1 MTNHEKF
8 GYGRVSTLD
17 QSLEAQRDALAR
29 AGASK
34 IFVEKI
40 TGTKASRPE
49 LDRMREMMRNGD
61 TVLITRIDRLGRS
74 ARDLL
79 NIVSEFEANGITL
92 KVIEQNID
100 TSSSEGRLFFTMVAA
115 FAEFEHSI
123 MVSRTK
129 DGLAAARARGRV
141 GGRKP
146 KLSPSQVNR
155 LMQVFS
161 EQKMTVQEVASMFGI
176 SRPTV
181 YRLVKSSLQSRTPH
195 PSDNLQNGV
204 SETSR

>member
-1 MTNHEKF
+1 MNTHEKF

-17 QSLEAQRDALAR
+17 QNLDAQKDALIR
-29 AGASK
+29 AGATK
-34 IFVEKI
+34 TFVEKI

-49 LDRMREMMRNGD
+49 LDLLKQMLRQGD

-74 ARDLL
+74 AKDLL
-79 NIVSEFEANGITL
+79 NIVSDFEAKGVNL

-100 TSSSEGRLFFTMVAA
+100 TSTSEGKLFFTMVAA
-115 FAEFEHSI
+115 FAEFEHSM

-141 GGRKP
+141 GGRKA
-146 KLSPSQVNR
+146 KLSDAQIGKLIEHYDEKKITIQGLAN
-155 LMQVFS
+155 MY
-161 EQKMTVQEVASMFGI
+161 GI

-181 YRLVKSSLQSRTPH
+181 YRLVKTALEQKQQKQTRK
-195 PSDNLQNGV
+195 QNG
-204 SETSR
+204 

>member
-17 QSLEAQRDALAR
+17 QNLDAQKDALLR

-49 LDRMREMMRNGD
+49 LDLMRSMLRQGD

-74 ARDLL
+74 AKDLL
-79 NIVSEFEANGITL
+79 NIVSDFEAKGVNL
-92 KVIEQNID
+92 RVIEQNID
-100 TSSSEGRLFFTMVAA
+100 TSSNEGKLFFTMVAA
-115 FAEFEHSI
+115 FAEFEHSM

-141 GGRKP
+141 GGRKA
-146 KLSPSQVNR
+146 KLSDAQIGR
-155 LMQVFS
+155 LV
-161 EQKMTVQEVASMFGI
+161 EVYDSKNITIQDMANMFGI

-181 YRLVKSSLQSRTPH
+181 YRLIKASLESQ
-195 PSDNLQNGV
+195 V
-204 SETSR
+204 SKKNRKQIHDI

>member
-1 MTNHEKF
+1 MNTHEKF

-17 QSLEAQRDALAR
+17 QNLDAQKDALLR
-29 AGASK
+29 AGATK

-49 LDRMREMMRNGD
+49 LDLMRQMLRQGD

-74 ARDLL
+74 AKDLL
-79 NIVSEFEANGITL
+79 NIVSDFESRGVNL

-100 TSSSEGRLFFTMVAA
+100 TSSNEGKLFFTMVAA
-115 FAEFEHSI
+115 FAEFEHSM

-141 GGRKP
+141 GGRKA
-146 KLSPSQVNR
+146 KLTAAQIGR
-155 LMQVFS
+155 LMELYDRKEISIQDLAN
-161 EQKMTVQEVASMFGI
+161 MYGI

-181 YRLVKSSLQSRTPH
+181 YRLIKSAVE
-195 PSDNLQNGV
+195 QNDLNQKRKQIG
-204 SETSR
+204 

>member
-1 MTNHEKF
+1 MNTHEKF

-17 QSLEAQRDALAR
+17 QNLDAQKDALLR
-29 AGASK
+29 AGATK

-49 LDRMREMMRNGD
+49 LDLLRQMLRQGD

-74 ARDLL
+74 AKDLL
-79 NIVSEFEANGITL
+79 NIVSDFEAKGVNL

-100 TSSSEGRLFFTMVAA
+100 TSTNEGKLFFTMVAA
-115 FAEFEHSI
+115 FAEFEHSM

-141 GGRKP
+141 GGRKA
-146 KLSPSQVNR
+146 KLSDAQIGR
-155 LMQVFS
+155 LLEHYNEKKLTIQDMAN
-161 EQKMTVQEVASMFGI
+161 MYGI

-181 YRLVKSSLQSRTPH
+181 YRLVNAALEQNQQKQARK
-195 PSDNLQNGV
+195 QNG
-204 SETSR
+204 

>member
-1 MTNHEKF
+1 MNTHEKF

-17 QSLEAQRDALAR
+17 QNLDAQKDALIK
-29 AGASK
+29 AGATK
-34 IFVEKI
+34 IFLEKI

-49 LDRMREMMRNGD
+49 LDDLRKMLRRGD

-74 ARDLL
+74 AKDLL
-79 NIVSEFEANGITL
+79 NIVSDFEAKGVNL

-100 TSSSEGRLFFTMVAA
+100 TSSNEGKLFFTMVAA
-115 FAEFEHSI
+115 FAEFEHSM

-141 GGRKP
+141 GGRKA
-146 KLSPSQVNR
+146 KLTHAQVGR
-155 LMQVFS
+155 LLEMYD
-161 EQKMTVQEVASMFGI
+161 QKEITIQDLANMFGI

-181 YRLVKSSLQSRTPH
+181 YRLIKVALEKKQLQDRK
-195 PSDNLQNGV
+195 QIG
-204 SETSR
+204 

>member
-1 MTNHEKF
+1 MNTHEKF

-17 QSLEAQRDALAR
+17 QSLDAQKDALVK
-29 AGASK
+29 AGATK

-49 LDRMREMMRNGD
+49 LDLMRQMLRQGD
-61 TVLITRIDRLGRS
+61 TVFITRIDRLGRS
-74 ARDLL
+74 AKDLL
-79 NIVSEFEANGITL
+79 NIVSDFEARGVNL

-100 TSSSEGRLFFTMVAA
+100 TSTNEGKLFFTMVAA
-115 FAEFEHSI
+115 FAEFEHSM

-141 GGRKP
+141 GGRKA
-146 KLSPSQVNR
+146 KLSDAQVGK
-155 LMQVFS
+155 LIELFAAKQI
-161 EQKMTVQEVASMFGI
+161 TIQELANMYGI

-181 YRLVKSSLQSRTPH
+181 YRLVKSALEEKQQKQVRK
-195 PSDNLQNGV
+195 QIG
-204 SETSR
+204 

>member
-1 MTNHEKF
+1 MNTHEKF

-17 QSLEAQRDALAR
+17 QNLDAQKDALLK
-29 AGASK
+29 AGATK

-49 LDRMREMMRNGD
+49 LDLMRQMLRQGD
-61 TVLITRIDRLGRS
+61 TVFITRIDRLGRS
-74 ARDLL
+74 AKDLL
-79 NIVSEFEANGITL
+79 NIVSDFEAKGVNL

-100 TSSSEGRLFFTMVAA
+100 TSTNEGKLFFTMVAA
-115 FAEFEHSI
+115 FAEFEHSM

-141 GGRKP
+141 GGRKA
-146 KLSPSQVNR
+146 KLSDAQVGK
-155 LMQVFS
+155 LIELFAA
-161 EQKMTVQEVASMFGI
+161 KDITIQELANMYGI

-181 YRLVKSSLQSRTPH
+181 YRLVKSALEEKQQKQVRK
-195 PSDNLQNGV
+195 QIG
-204 SETSR
+204 

>member
-1 MTNHEKF
+1 MNTREKF

-17 QSLEAQRDALAR
+17 QNLDAQRDALLK
-29 AGASK
+29 AGASQ

-40 TGTKASRPE
+40 TGTKSSRPE
-49 LDRMREMMRNGD
+49 LELMNKMLRQGD

-74 ARDLL
+74 AKDLL
-79 NIVSEFEANGITL
+79 NIVSDFESRGIEL

-100 TSSSEGRLFFTMVAA
+100 TSSNEGKLFFTMVAA
-115 FAEFEHSI
+115 FAEFEHSM

-141 GGRKP
+141 GGRKA
-146 KLSPSQVNR
+146 KLTDAQVGKLVELYN
-155 LMQVFS
+155 
-161 EQKMTVQEVASMFGI
+161 QKNLTIQDLANMYSI

-181 YRLVKSSLQSRTPH
+181 YRLVKASLERQQQTQLRK
-195 PSDNLQNGV
+195 QIG
-204 SETSR
+204 

>member
-1 MTNHEKF
+1 MNIHEKF

-17 QSLEAQRDALAR
+17 QNLDAQKDALMR
-29 AGASK
+29 AGATK

-49 LDRMREMMRNGD
+49 LDLLRQMLRQGD

-74 ARDLL
+74 AKDLL
-79 NIVSEFEANGITL
+79 NIVSDFEAKGVNL

-100 TSSSEGRLFFTMVAA
+100 TSTNEGKLFFTMVAA
-115 FAEFEHSI
+115 FAEFEHSM

-141 GGRKP
+141 GGRKA
-146 KLSPSQVNR
+146 KLSDAQIGR
-155 LMQVFS
+155 LMELYD
-161 EQKMTVQEVASMFGI
+161 EQKITIQDLANMYGI

-181 YRLVKSSLQSRTPH
+181 YRLVKTALEQKQQKQTRK
-195 PSDNLQNGV
+195 QNG
-204 SETSR
+204 

>member
-1 MTNHEKF
+1 MNTHEKF

-17 QSLEAQRDALAR
+17 QSLDAQKDALAK
-29 AGASK
+29 AGATK

-49 LDRMREMMRNGD
+49 LDFMRQMLRQGD
-61 TVLITRIDRLGRS
+61 TVVVTRIDRLGRS
-74 ARDLL
+74 AKDLL
-79 NIVSEFEANGITL
+79 DVVSDFESRGVNL

-100 TSSSEGRLFFTMVAA
+100 TSTSEGKLFFTMVAA
-115 FAEFEHSI
+115 FAEFEHSM

-141 GGRKP
+141 GGRKA
-146 KLSPSQVNR
+146 KLTPVQVGK
-155 LMQVFS
+155 LV
-161 EQKMTVQEVASMFGI
+161 ELYDEKKITIQELANMYGI

-181 YRLVKSSLQSRTPH
+181 YRLVKEAVEGQQRK
-195 PSDNLQNGV
+195 QNRKQIG
-204 SETSR
+204 